1 MRTGN
6 AAIASIARL
15 LPVLP
20 ALFTSAAYT
29 CPVCHTQ
36 TGEQVRAGIFNA
48 SFGWNLLATALPF
61 PVFAGVV
68 AWLYF
73 GVPTQRPKDDPV
85 LREESETSTG
95 RAEETVPFRE
105 QK

>member
-1 MRTGN
+1 MRTVN
-6 AAIASIARL
+6 AAIASVARL
-15 LPVLP
+15 LPILP
-20 ALFTSAAYT
+20 VLFTSAADS

-36 TGEQVRAGIFNA
+36 TGEQVRAGIFNP

-61 PVFAGVV
+61 PVFAGIV

-73 GVPTQRPKDDPV
+73 GVPVRQPKDPV
-85 LREESETSTG
+85 LRRSSETSTG
-95 RAEETVPFRE
+95 QAEETVSLGE

>member
-1 MRTGN
+1 MRTVN
-6 AAIASIARL
+6 AAMASVARFL
-15 LPVLP
+15 TILA
-20 ALFTSAAYT
+20 ALFASAYS

-36 TGEQVRAGIFNA
+36 TGEQVRAGIFNP

-73 GVPTQRPKDDPV
+73 GVPTQRPKHDPV
-85 LREESETSTG
+85 LAQDSETSTG
-95 RAEETVPFRE
+95 RAEETVAFRE